1 MADAQQYE
9 ALKLENQLCFPLYAC
24 AREVVKKY
32 KPFLDDIDL
41 TYTQYVT
48 MMVLWEKPS
57 VTSKEIGER
66 LHLDSGTLT
75 PVIKKLAEKGLV
87 TRARSAED
95 ERNLVVALTD
105 AGLALR
111 DRAACI
117 PGQMGQCIS
126 LSPEDAGTLYRILYQ
141 LLGSIQNSS
150 INQNFIY
157 PSSSSGAST
166 MIVAPAF
173 FSWSLVRKPQV
184 TQAQSMPAFFAVSMS
199 TSVSP
204 TYRQRVK
211 GTFSCRAAASTMSGW
226 GFRRTFGSSPTAR
239 LTRPEKYC
247 RTRG

>member
-1 MADAQQYE
+1 MADTQYE

-24 AREVVKKY
+24 AREVVKRY

-117 PGQMGQCIS
+117 PDQMGKCIC

-141 LLGSIQNSS
+141 LLGS
-150 INQNFIY
+150 
-157 PSSSSGAST
+157 
-166 MIVAPAF
+166 M
-173 FSWSLVRKPQV
+173 
-184 TQAQSMPAFFAVSMS
+184 
-199 TSVSP
+199 
-204 TYRQRVK
+204 
-211 GTFSCRAAASTMSGW
+211 
-226 GFRRTFGSSPTAR
+226 
-239 LTRPEKYC
+239 
-247 RTRG
+247 

>member
-1 MADAQQYE
+1 MAEKQYE

-95 ERNLVVALTD
+95 ERNLVVTLTD
-105 AGLALR
+105 TGLALR
-111 DRAACI
+111 EKAACI
-117 PGQMGQCIS
+117 PGEMGKCIC

-141 LLGSIQNSS
+141 LLDN
-150 INQNFIY
+150 
-157 PSSSSGAST
+157 
-166 MIVAPAF
+166 M
-173 FSWSLVRKPQV
+173 
-184 TQAQSMPAFFAVSMS
+184 
-199 TSVSP
+199 
-204 TYRQRVK
+204 
-211 GTFSCRAAASTMSGW
+211 
-226 GFRRTFGSSPTAR
+226 
-239 LTRPEKYC
+239 
-247 RTRG
+247 

>member
-1 MADAQQYE
+1 MAETRYE

-117 PGQMGQCIS
+117 PDQMGKCIC

-141 LLGSIQNSS
+141 LLGS
-150 INQNFIY
+150 
-157 PSSSSGAST
+157 
-166 MIVAPAF
+166 M
-173 FSWSLVRKPQV
+173 
-184 TQAQSMPAFFAVSMS
+184 
-199 TSVSP
+199 
-204 TYRQRVK
+204 
-211 GTFSCRAAASTMSGW
+211 
-226 GFRRTFGSSPTAR
+226 
-239 LTRPEKYC
+239 
-247 RTRG
+247 

>member
-1 MADAQQYE
+1 MADVNYE

-48 MMVLWEKPS
+48 MMVLWEKPT

-87 TRARSAED
+87 TRARSPED
-95 ERNLVVALTD
+95 ERNLVVTLTD

-117 PGQMGQCIS
+117 PGQMGQCIC
-126 LSPEDAGTLYRILYQ
+126 LSPEDAATLYRILYQ
-141 LLGSIQNSS
+141 LLGS
-150 INQNFIY
+150 
-157 PSSSSGAST
+157 
-166 MIVAPAF
+166 
-173 FSWSLVRKPQV
+173 L
-184 TQAQSMPAFFAVSMS
+184 
-199 TSVSP
+199 
-204 TYRQRVK
+204 
-211 GTFSCRAAASTMSGW
+211 
-226 GFRRTFGSSPTAR
+226 
-239 LTRPEKYC
+239 
-247 RTRG
+247 

>member
-1 MADAQQYE
+1 MAEKQYE

-87 TRARSAED
+87 TRTRSAED

-117 PGQMGQCIS
+117 PDQMGKCIC

-141 LLGSIQNSS
+141 LLGS
-150 INQNFIY
+150 
-157 PSSSSGAST
+157 
-166 MIVAPAF
+166 M
-173 FSWSLVRKPQV
+173 
-184 TQAQSMPAFFAVSMS
+184 
-199 TSVSP
+199 
-204 TYRQRVK
+204 
-211 GTFSCRAAASTMSGW
+211 
-226 GFRRTFGSSPTAR
+226 
-239 LTRPEKYC
+239 
-247 RTRG
+247 

>member
-1 MADAQQYE
+1 MAEKQYE

-48 MMVLWEKPS
+48 MMVLWEKPT

-95 ERNLVVALTD
+95 ERNLVVTLTD

-117 PGQMGQCIS
+117 PDQMGKCIC

-141 LLGSIQNSS
+141 LLGS
-150 INQNFIY
+150 
-157 PSSSSGAST
+157 
-166 MIVAPAF
+166 M
-173 FSWSLVRKPQV
+173 
-184 TQAQSMPAFFAVSMS
+184 
-199 TSVSP
+199 
-204 TYRQRVK
+204 
-211 GTFSCRAAASTMSGW
+211 
-226 GFRRTFGSSPTAR
+226 
-239 LTRPEKYC
+239 
-247 RTRG
+247 

>member
-1 MADAQQYE
+1 MAEKQYE

-117 PGQMGQCIS
+117 PDQMGKCIC

-141 LLGSIQNSS
+141 LLGR
-150 INQNFIY
+150 
-157 PSSSSGAST
+157 
-166 MIVAPAF
+166 M
-173 FSWSLVRKPQV
+173 
-184 TQAQSMPAFFAVSMS
+184 
-199 TSVSP
+199 
-204 TYRQRVK
+204 
-211 GTFSCRAAASTMSGW
+211 
-226 GFRRTFGSSPTAR
+226 
-239 LTRPEKYC
+239 
-247 RTRG
+247 

>member
-1 MADAQQYE
+1 MEFDP
-9 ALKLENQLCFPLYAC
+9 LKLENQLCFPLYAC

-95 ERNLVVALTD
+95 ERNLVVTLTD

-117 PGQMGQCIS
+117 PGQMGQCIC
-126 LSPEDAGTLYRILYQ
+126 LSPEDAATLYRILYQ
-141 LLGSIQNSS
+141 LLGN
-150 INQNFIY
+150 
-157 PSSSSGAST
+157 
-166 MIVAPAF
+166 
-173 FSWSLVRKPQV
+173 L
-184 TQAQSMPAFFAVSMS
+184 
-199 TSVSP
+199 
-204 TYRQRVK
+204 
-211 GTFSCRAAASTMSGW
+211 
-226 GFRRTFGSSPTAR
+226 
-239 LTRPEKYC
+239 
-247 RTRG
+247 

>member
-1 MADAQQYE
+1 MAEKQYE

-117 PGQMGQCIS
+117 PDQMGKCIC
-126 LSPEDAGTLYRILYQ
+126 LSPEDAATLYRILYQ
-141 LLGSIQNSS
+141 LLGS
-150 INQNFIY
+150 
-157 PSSSSGAST
+157 
-166 MIVAPAF
+166 
-173 FSWSLVRKPQV
+173 L
-184 TQAQSMPAFFAVSMS
+184 
-199 TSVSP
+199 
-204 TYRQRVK
+204 
-211 GTFSCRAAASTMSGW
+211 
-226 GFRRTFGSSPTAR
+226 
-239 LTRPEKYC
+239 
-247 RTRG
+247 